1 MPLLFVMNILI
12 ENVKILTM
20 ADGEEIK
27 NANIYIEN
35 EKISKITKEKI
46 EFSYDKKIDG
56 KNFLAMP
63 GLINAHTHVGMSLF
77 RNFSDDVDLMTWL
90 NEKIWPLEDKLIAND
105 VYWASLLSQAEM
117 IMTGTTTFA
126 DMYYF
131 EDQTIKALEKSKM
144 RAQISRGLT
153 LEDKNNSKIKEN
165 VELFKKYENS
175 QNGRINIAFGPHAVY
190 TTDKNYLKE
199 ISKNAKKFNMPIHIH
214 LSETKIENEDCM
226 KRFGK
231 SPTEVFEECGIFENK
246 TIAAHGLYLSDNDLD
261 ILSKYDVS
269 IIHNPSSNLKLSSG
283 FLDCTRIIK
292 KGINLAIGTDSS
304 ASNNNLSMIKEIS
317 LTSLVSKYKDPK
329 NLKAYEVLKMATIN
343 GAKALGLEDKI
354 GTLEE
359 GKLADI
365 ILIDLNNLNHTPQNN
380 LISSLSY
387 STFDTDISYVIING
401 NLVYENK
408 KFVYLDQNEII
419 KNAELSFKNLKER
432 K

>member
-1 MPLLFVMNILI
+1 MNILI

-20 ADGEEIK
+20 ADGEVIK
-27 NANIYIEN
+27 NGNIYIEN
-35 EKISKITKEKI
+35 EKIKKITSDNI
-46 EFSYDKKIDG
+46 DFSYDKKIDG
-56 KNFLAMP
+56 KNYLAMP
-63 GLINAHTHVGMSLF
+63 GFVNTHTHVGMSLF
-77 RNFSDDVDLMTWL
+77 RNFSDDVELMTWL
-90 NEKIWPLEDKLIAND
+90 NEKIWPLEDKLIEQD
-105 VYWASLLSQAEM
+105 VYWASLLSHAEM

-153 LEDKNNSKIKEN
+153 LEDKNYKKIEEN
-165 VELFKKYENS
+165 IELFKKYDNS

-199 ISKNAKKFNMPIHIH
+199 INKYAKKYKMPIHIH
-214 LSETKIENEDCM
+214 LSETKTENTDCM
-226 KRFGK
+226 KRFNQ

-246 TIAAHGLYLSDNDLD
+246 TIAAHGVYLSDKDLD

-269 IIHNPSSNLKLSSG
+269 VVHNPSSNLKLSSG
-283 FLDCTRIIK
+283 FLDCTRVINK
-292 KGINLAIGTDSS
+292 KINLAMGTDSS

-317 LTSLVSKYKDPK
+317 LTSLVSKYNNPQ
-329 NLKAYEVLKMATIN
+329 NLKAYDVLKMATIN
-343 GAKALGLEDKI
+343 GAKALGLDDKI

-365 ILIDLNNLNHTPQNN
+365 ILIDLNNPNHTPQNN
-380 LISSLSY
+380 LISSLPY
-387 STFDTDISYVIING
+387 STFDKDVSYVIING
-401 NLVYENK
+401 DLVYDDK
-408 KFVYLDQNEII
+408 KFVYLNEKEII
-419 KNAELSFKNLKER
+419 KNAEESFQKLRNR

>member
-1 MPLLFVMNILI
+1 MNILI

-20 ADGEEIK
+20 ADGEVIK
-27 NANIYIEN
+27 NGNIYIEN
-35 EKISKITKEKI
+35 EKIKKITSDKI
-46 EFSYDKKIDG
+46 DFSYDKKIDG
-56 KNFLAMP
+56 KNYLAMP
-63 GLINAHTHVGMSLF
+63 GFVNAHTHVGMSLF
-77 RNFSDDVDLMTWL
+77 RNFSDDVELMTWL
-90 NEKIWPLEDKLIAND
+90 NEKIWPLEDKLIAED

-117 IMTGTTTFA
+117 IMTGTTSFA

-153 LEDKNNSKIKEN
+153 LEDKNYKKIGEN
-165 VELFKKYENS
+165 IDLFKKYENS

-199 ISKNAKKFNMPIHIH
+199 INKYAKKYKMPIHIH
-214 LSETKIENEDCM
+214 LSETKTENTDCM
-226 KRFGK
+226 KRFNQ

-246 TIAAHGLYLSDNDLD
+246 TIAAHGVYLSDKDLD

-269 IIHNPSSNLKLSSG
+269 VVHNPSSNLKLSSG
-283 FLDCTRIIK
+283 FLDCTRVINK
-292 KGINLAIGTDSS
+292 KINLAMGTDSS

-317 LTSLVSKYKDPK
+317 LASLVSEYNNPQ
-329 NLKAYEVLKMATIN
+329 NLKAYDVLKMATIN
-343 GAKALGLEDKI
+343 GAKALGLDDKI

-365 ILIDLNNLNHTPQNN
+365 ILIDLNNPNHTPQNN
-380 LISSLSY
+380 LISSLCY
-387 STFDTDISYVIING
+387 STFDKDVSYVIING
-401 NLVYENK
+401 DLVYDDK
-408 KFVYLDQNEII
+408 KFVYLNEKEII
-419 KNAELSFKNLKER
+419 KNAEESFQKLRNR